1 MIVDHIDTEICN
13 QTKDL
18 DICAKIVSDIIHQ
31 IYVVGGAAQ
40 DDLALLFTNKD
51 LLRTTIQTVINMDRK
66 NELVVCDHNT
76 PVAEVAYRLLSILD
90 HGQLYCMHYMYNFT
104 VFCFCYADE
113 WAFEKK
119 M

>member
-66 NELVVCDHNT
+66 NELVVCEHNT
-76 PVAEVAYRLLSILD
+76 PVADL
-90 HGQLYCMHYMYNFT
+90 GQLYCMHYRCNLLFL
-104 VFCFCYADE
+104 
-113 WAFEKK
+113 
-119 M
+119 